1 MQNNDI
7 FSLMGLDDLSEKDKD
22 AFMSQFDI
30 ILMSRVML
38 KLENILSKDQK
49 KELDKI
55 ASENKDNP
63 EKIIKFLESNIPDY
77 ETMIQKEIEILKDEM
92 VENSK
97 K

>member
-7 FSLMGLDDLSEKDKD
+7 FSLMGLDSLSEKDKE
-22 AFMSQFDI
+22 AFINQFDI

-38 KLENILSKDQK
+38 RLEKVLDTNQK

-63 EKIIKFLESNIPDY
+63 EKIIEFLGLIIPNY
-77 ETMIQKEIEILKDEM
+77 EVIIKEEIDILKNEM
-92 VENSK
+92 IENSK